1 MKYCSKCGNS
11 INEEGQKFCENCGA
25 ALQGDA
31 VGYEAA
37 NQNDIYGDSKS
48 SVYAK
53 SLKNKYPMKWF
64 KFLIYFALF
73 FGAFIEFVMGLN
85 YIMGTIYLAQTNG
98 NVSAEM
104 VYAIYG
110 TPLKIWDVI
119 YGLTILGAAVF
130 SIITRFAL
138 SKYKKNGPKF
148 LYILYIAG
156 AVLGL
161 IYNIGVVLITGIGGT
176 AIFTS
181 SVGMIMT
188 GIIVFANYKYFSKRS
203 ELFCNGSLKNGNIVS
218 PEIQ

>member
-1 MKYCSKCGNS
+1 MKYCSVCGNS

-25 ALQGDA
+25 ALQVDTA
-31 VGYEAA
+31 GYEAA

-48 SVYAK
+48 SDYAK
-53 SLKNKYPMKWF
+53 ALNKYPMKWF

-73 FGAFIEFVMGLN
+73 FGAFIELVMGLN
-85 YIMGTIYLAQTNG
+85 YIMGTIYFAQTNG
-98 NVSAEM
+98 KVSAEM

-110 TPLKIWDVI
+110 TPLKIWDVA
-119 YGLTILGAAVF
+119 YGLIMLGAAVF

-148 LYILYIAG
+148 LYIVYIAG

-161 IYNIGVVLITGIGGT
+161 IYNIGVVLITGVDGT
-176 AIFTS
+176 VIFPS
-181 SVGMIMT
+181 FVSMIMT

-203 ELFCNGSLKNGNIVS
+203 ELFCNGSLRNGNIVS
-218 PEIQ
+218 TEIQ